1 MGSLPRQ
8 FKSSAIMDLFARIA
22 NPELLGTLEG
32 KSSGKRELLQN
43 KMCCLGNSI
52 FQFPDRSSSS
62 CLKISESVDYAK

>member
-1 MGSLPRQ
+1 
-8 FKSSAIMDLFARIA
+8 MDLFARIA

-43 KMCCLGNSI
+43 AKNKSRKIAAWENSI

-62 CLKISESVDYAK
+62 CLKIIESVDYAK